1 MSMKTTG
8 SALKSFYAE
17 PTVWLSHDGR
27 PRHWIDNIKLTINGS
42 EVDDELCIQDLKDSD
57 EVIILEGSIFSY
69 QNLSEVMSLERYFKL
84 WQRSLGSV
92 FLGAFI
98 PEAQYE
104 KLSSIIEAAGG
115 QILRSTTN
123 A

>member
-1 MSMKTTG
+1 MSTKTTG
-8 SALKSFYAE
+8 FALKSFYAE
-17 PTVWLSHDGR
+17 PTVWLNHDGR
-27 PRHWIDNIKLTINGS
+27 PLYWIDDIRLTINGS

-57 EVIILEGSIFSY
+57 EVIILEGTIFSY
-69 QNLSEVMSLERYFKL
+69 QNLSEVMSLERYFKI

-98 PEAQYE
+98 PEGQYE
-104 KLSSIIEAAGG
+104 KLSSMIEAAGG